1 MEECNNP
8 QFFPTFDD
16 NGILL
21 NTTKCS
27 KPTYPEKQNLSILI
41 MVLTSNCPVCP
52 NAFMLARS
60 LWNCRQNNPS
70 KHYNKPTCLHA
81 AEILGCEEIQD
92 LSEELEAV
100 LHVSLD

>member
-1 MEECNNP
+1 MNIMSSSKQESSSFGFWKP
-8 QFFPTFDD
+8 LTHVDSLPFFAVLS
-16 NGILL
+16 LL
-21 NTTKCS
+21 
-27 KPTYPEKQNLSILI
+27 
-41 MVLTSNCPVCP
+41 SNCPVCP